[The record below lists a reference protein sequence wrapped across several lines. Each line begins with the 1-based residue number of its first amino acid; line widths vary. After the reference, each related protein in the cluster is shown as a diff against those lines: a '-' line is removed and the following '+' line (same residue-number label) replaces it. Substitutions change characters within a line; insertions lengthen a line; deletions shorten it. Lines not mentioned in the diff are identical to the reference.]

1 MSSSMS
7 PRLKKFIGLIA
18 ILAFAFIYIVAAV
31 TLGGYLPDHWAARL
45 AYYAIVGTVW
55 GVPLF
60 PLIKWMNR
68 D

>member
-1 MSSSMS
+1 MS
-7 PRLKKFIGLIA
+7 PRVRKFIGMIA
-18 ILAFAFIYIVAAV
+18 ILAFCTAYVTAAIAI
-31 TLGGYLPDHWAARL
+31 GAHLPDHWAARL
-45 AYYAIVGTVW
+45 AFYGVVGIFW